1 MSARPRRSATP
12 TPATNRYAA
21 LKANLEE
28 RKRTLQAEIRMR
40 LTVVR
45 ESHADADHKAGFD
58 DADTA
63 NAELQGDLDLAL
75 TQMKVESL
83 TLINAALQHLETD
96 SYGVCVDCGDEI
108 SEARLRALPFAAR
121 CVECEQAREQRQPA
135 TRRAPLHF
143 GRGE

>member
-12 TPATNRYAA
+12 PPATNRYAA

-63 NAELQGDLDLAL
+63 NAELQGDLDAP
-75 TQMKVESL
+75 
-83 TLINAALQHLETD
+83 AAR
-96 SYGVCVDCGDEI
+96 
-108 SEARLRALPFAAR
+108 ARLEPQDHPPRI
-121 CVECEQAREQRQPA
+121 
-135 TRRAPLHF
+135 
-143 GRGE
+143 G